1 MWRIARRYGRNFT
14 IISALRKSGVTR
26 STVPSNSIL
35 MGCKTV
41 VRQQGQPLKRRS
53 GEWEDLASL
62 DKLVLR
68 RDAWGPHTDSR
79 LPHGR
84 KRCVAQR
91 LQGQGTDQDK
101 SRGQHVQT
109 ILVVWAT
116 VQLVVTACCSARTL
130 LPLLG
135 KKRLNIQAL
144 TLGCIYVLLGM
155 QLHPQSAAYNY
166 KSGQGR
172 GPSSGCRV
180 GEWRPRDYTLVVRS
194 LSMTSLAGL
203 HDTML

>member
-1 MWRIARRYGRNFT
+1 
-14 IISALRKSGVTR
+14 
-26 STVPSNSIL
+26 

-79 LPHGR
+79 LPQWQEEMRCSEATRTGHR
-84 KRCVAQR
+84 PRQIKRAACAEAYWWSG
-91 LQGQGTDQDK
+91 LPC
-101 SRGQHVQT
+101 SWWSPHVP
-109 ILVVWAT
+109 APG
-116 VQLVVTACCSARTL
+116 TL
-130 LPLLG
+130 LLILLG

-144 TLGCIYVLLGM
+144 TLGWIYVLLGM

-166 KSGQGR
+166 KSGWAGDPHPASEC
-172 GPSSGCRV
+172 GS
-180 GEWRPRDYTLVVRS
+180 RPRDYTLVVRS
-194 LSMTSLAGL
+194 LS
-203 HDTML
+203 